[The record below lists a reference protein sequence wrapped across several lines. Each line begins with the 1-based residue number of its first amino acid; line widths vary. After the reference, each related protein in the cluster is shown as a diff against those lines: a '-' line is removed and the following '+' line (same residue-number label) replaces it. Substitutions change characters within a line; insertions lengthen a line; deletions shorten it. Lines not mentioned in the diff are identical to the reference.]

1 MSEHVP
7 FETSS
12 IRAGLRVLASL
23 IWAMA
28 AAAMAFVMAP
38 SQAPWETLLA
48 VVLAG
53 VAAYLWSHCGGLW
66 PPVADCP
73 LLLWPLAA
81 FLVWR
86 LLVAAGEVVPELD
99 ATAVLA
105 TLPEGLAARIQILAG
120 LFVAVAVCWL
130 LSWLW
135 QGLRA
140 YFATVDLFELCFGG
154 ALAGMLPVLL
164 YGVYR
169 LSDGYWASVDVIFS
183 IDSGLVSEN
192 MLPDPTYADLRHP
205 LYSFLFWPLDVWLN
219 DLASLTPEPA
229 FAHHLLWG
237 VLGAWMLVGVALL
250 LYRLSGRRRH
260 VAFLYMTTMPV
271 GLFCFFVEKYQPA
284 VFFLVLTVAALV
296 RADARRASGWGLA
309 ATGCMSSSAPLL
321 LAVLVTR
328 SPRELAK
335 RFGALLCSGLGL
347 LAVSGRLHV
356 LLHLA
361 DYWQDVHQFT
371 EIALT
376 VKERI
381 VCYFNGVYACFFP
394 LAHRL
399 YEDRLYWR
407 SVGQDLRL
415 LGVVILAVA
424 LLGFILHHRER
435 AYQLFFAWLVF
446 QPLFTIVFA
455 WSPLESPLFSL
466 YFSWAIVP
474 LFCAGLYGI
483 LSRFPRLFALMAG
496 LLCGALLLLNGAQWL
511 YILSLLVRLYPAA

>member
-1 MSEHVP
+1 MSEQVS
-7 FETSS
+7 FVTSS
-12 IRAGLRVLASL
+12 IKTGLHVLVSL
-23 IWAMA
+23 VLAMA
-28 AAAMAFVMAP
+28 AGAMAFLMAP

-48 VVLAG
+48 VILAG
-53 VAAYLWSHCGGLW
+53 AAACLWSHFGRLW
-66 PPVADCP
+66 ASLAGCP

-81 FLVWR
+81 LLIWR
-86 LLVAAGEVVPELD
+86 LFAAAANVVPDLD
-99 ATAVLA
+99 AAAVLE
-105 TLPEGLAARIQILAG
+105 TLPGGLAARIEILAG
-120 LFVAVAVCWL
+120 LFEAVAVCWL

-135 QGLRA
+135 QGLRT

-154 ALAGMLPVLL
+154 VLTGLLTVLL
-164 YGVYR
+164 FGVYR

-205 LYSFLFWPLDVWLN
+205 LYSFFFWPLHVWLG
-219 DLASLTPEPA
+219 DLASLTPAPA

-237 VLGAWMLVGVALL
+237 LMGAWMLVGVALL

-260 VAFLYMTTMPV
+260 VAFVYMATMPV
-271 GLFCFFVEKYQPA
+271 GLFCFFVEKYQPS
-284 VFFLVLTVAALV
+284 VFFLVLAVAALV

-309 ATGCMSSSAPLL
+309 ATGCMASSAPLL

-328 SPRELAK
+328 SPRELVK
-335 RFGALLCSGLGL
+335 RLGALLCAGLGL

-361 DYWQDVHQFT
+361 DHWQDVHQFT
-371 EIALT
+371 EIALS
-376 VKERI
+376 VRERI

-407 SVGQDLRL
+407 SVGLDLRP
-415 LGVVILAVA
+415 LGVVILVLA
-424 LLGFILHHRER
+424 LVGFVLHRRER
-435 AYQLFFAWLVF
+435 IYQLFFAWLVF
-446 QPLFTIVFA
+446 QPLFTVVFA

-466 YFSWAIVP
+466 YFSWAVVP

-483 LSRFPRLFALMAG
+483 LSRFPRLLVLGMG
-496 LLCGALLLLNGAQWL
+496 LLCGALLLLNGAQGM